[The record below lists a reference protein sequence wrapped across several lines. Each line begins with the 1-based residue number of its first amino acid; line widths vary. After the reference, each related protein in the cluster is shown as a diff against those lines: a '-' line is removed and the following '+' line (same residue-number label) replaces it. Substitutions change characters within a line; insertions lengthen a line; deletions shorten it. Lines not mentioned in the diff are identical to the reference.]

1 MDTGIDADTASEI
14 ERLVGA
20 MTLDEKTSLTAGAT
34 MWYLP
39 PVARLGIP
47 ALKVSD
53 GPSGVR
59 GDSLIGRRSLA
70 VPCGTAVGSTWNPD
84 LVRQLGDV
92 LAAEARSKNVHVL
105 LGPTVCIVRTPLAG
119 RTFESFS
126 EDPLLTARIAGA
138 YVEGVQAGGVA
149 CCIKHFAC
157 NDQEHERMTISA
169 EVDERTLR
177 EIHLVAFEHAV
188 QEAGVWSVMTAYNK
202 VNGVYCGEQPEL
214 INGVL
219 RGEWGFDGLVVSDW
233 FGTHSTVAAAEAG
246 LDLEMPGPSAW
257 LGPTLAAA
265 VRDGQVDESVVDG
278 QVRHLLRLLGRVG
291 ILGGS
296 TVPDEAEVDDPGR
309 RAVARRVATE
319 GTVLLV
325 NDGLLPLDV
334 ASVGRVA
341 VIGPNA
347 GQLAMGGGSSEVTP
361 HRRRRVDEALAE
373 RLPGA
378 VITSEIGC
386 RIDRGVPAIDL
397 RLLSDETLRIDY
409 FDNAALEGAPV
420 ATDAAHTARVL
431 WIGPPQPGLRVGA
444 CSMRLS
450 ATFTPDVSGAWQ
462 LGLESAGR
470 SVLRLDDAVVVDNT
484 DPVRGS
490 SFYGAGSEPVEVTV
504 DLVAGHA
511 YDLTVEIW
519 PRSSSSPI
527 MGARIEAS
535 PPDTG
540 DEFERAVAAAAEADV
555 AVVVVGSNGQWE
567 SEGHDRPDLALPGR
581 QRELVEAV
589 LEVNPRTVVVVNAGS
604 PVEMPWASRAGAVL
618 MTWYPGEEGADALAD
633 MLIGVAEPSGRLPV
647 TFPASAEDGPA
658 GLGVEGDRYPGIEGK
673 VVYGEGVL
681 VGYRFYETT
690 RLAPLFPFG
699 FGLSYGDMALEDVRT
714 DGGRDGEGI
723 EVQVTVVN
731 NGGRR
736 GTEVVQVYVRAPES
750 LVRRPDRELVAFA
763 KVTVDAGGS
772 ETVRLPLS
780 AAAFR
785 YWDVEAHAWRSDP
798 GRYELLVGRSCHD
811 IWASTEVMWEGTPAS

>member
-1 MDTGIDADTASEI
+1 MTSNTGTATESEI

-20 MTLDEKTSLTAGAT
+20 MTLDEKTSLTAGAD

-39 PVARLGIP
+39 PVERLGIP

-59 GDSLIGRRSLA
+59 GDSLIGRRSLSI
-70 VPCGTAVGSTWNPD
+70 PCGIAIGSTWNPD

-92 LAAEARSKNVHVL
+92 LAAEARSKNVHVV

-138 YVEGVQAGGVA
+138 YVEGVQGGGVA

-169 EVDERTLR
+169 EVDERALR

-188 QEAGVWSVMTAYNK
+188 REAGVWSVMTAYNK
-202 VNGVYCGEQPEL
+202 VNGVYCGEQPDL
-214 INGVL
+214 IGGVL
-219 RGEWGFDGLVVSDW
+219 RREWGFDGLVMSDW
-233 FGTHSTVAAAEAG
+233 FGTHSTVAAAVAG

-265 VRDGQVDESVVDG
+265 VRDGQVDESVADG
-278 QVRHLLRLLGRVG
+278 QVRHVLGLMARVG

-296 TVPDEAEVDDPGR
+296 TVPDEKEDDDPGR
-309 RAVARRVATE
+309 RAVARRVAAE

-325 NDGLLPLDV
+325 NDGVLPLDV
-334 ASVGRVA
+334 ASVGSVA

-361 HRRRRVDEALAE
+361 YRRRRVDEALAE

-378 VITSEIGC
+378 VITTEVGC

-409 FDNAALEGAPV
+409 FDNASLEGAPV

-444 CSMRLS
+444 CSVRLS

-470 SVLRLDDAVVVDNT
+470 AVLRLDGAIVVDNT
-484 DPVRGS
+484 EPVRGS
-490 SFYGAGSEPVEVTV
+490 SFYGAGSQPVEVTT
-504 DLVAGHA
+504 DLVAGHS

-527 MGARIEAS
+527 MGARIAAS
-535 PPDTG
+535 SLDAG
-540 DEFERAVAAAAEADV
+540 DEFERAVRAAAEADV

-567 SEGHDRPDLALPGR
+567 SEGHDRPDLSLPGR

-604 PVEMPWASRAGAVL
+604 PVEMPWATRAGAVL

-633 MLIGVAEPSGRLPV
+633 MLIGAAEPSGRLPV
-647 TFPASAEDGPA
+647 TFPARVEDGPA
-658 GLGVEGDRYPGIEGK
+658 GSGVEGDRYPGIEGK

-681 VGYRFYETT
+681 VGYRFYETMH
-690 RLAPLFPFG
+690 LAPLFPFG
-699 FGLSYGDMALEDVRT
+699 FGLSYGDMVLEDVVVGGVGGVESRRGRSPG
-714 DGGRDGEGI
+714 DGGQQRASSGHRGGAG
-723 EVQVTVVN
+723 VCAGPGVT
-731 NGGRR
+731 RSSSRPRAR
-736 GTEVVQVYVRAPES
+736 GLRQG
-750 LVRRPDRELVAFA
+750 DR
-763 KVTVDAGGS
+763 
-772 ETVRLPLS
+772 
-780 AAAFR
+780 
-785 YWDVEAHAWRSDP
+785 
-798 GRYELLVGRSCHD
+798 
-811 IWASTEVMWEGTPAS
+811 

>member
-1 MDTGIDADTASEI
+1 MNERNEPMTADADREQEV

-20 MTLDEKTSLTAGAT
+20 MTLDEKASLTAGAG

-39 PVARLGIP
+39 PIERLGIP

-59 GDSLIGRRSLA
+59 GDSLIGRRSLSL
-70 VPCGTAVGSTWNPD
+70 PCGTAVGSTWNPE

-138 YVEGVQAGGVA
+138 YIEGVQNGGVA
-149 CCIKHFAC
+149 CCVKHFAC

-202 VNGVYCGEQPEL
+202 VNGVYCGEQPDL
-214 INGVL
+214 IGGVL
-219 RGEWGFDGLVVSDW
+219 RQDWGFDGLVMSDW
-233 FGTHSTVAAAEAG
+233 FGTHSTVPAALAG

-257 LGPTLAAA
+257 LGPSLAAA
-265 VRDGQVDESVVDG
+265 VQAGEIDESVVDG
-278 QVRHLLRLLGRVG
+278 QVRNVLRLMGRVG
-291 ILGGS
+291 ILGGGP
-296 TVPDEAEVDDPGR
+296 TVAAEMEDDDPGR

-325 NDGLLPLDV
+325 NDGLLPLHADGLD
-334 ASVGRVA
+334 SVA

-373 RLPGA
+373 RLPRA
-378 VITSEIGC
+378 SVVSEVGC
-386 RIDRGVPAIDL
+386 RLDRGLPAIDL
-397 RLLSDETLRIDY
+397 RLLADETLEITY
-409 FDNAALEGAPV
+409 FDNPDLAGVPV
-420 ATDAAHTARVL
+420 ATDSAHTARVL
-431 WIGPPQPGLRVGA
+431 WIGPPRPELAIGA
-444 CSMRLS
+444 CSVRLS
-450 ATFTPDVSGAWQ
+450 ATFVPDVAGAWR

-470 SVLRLDDAVVVDNT
+470 AVLRLDGEVVVDNT

-490 SFYGAGSEPVEVTV
+490 SFYGAGSEPVEVTF
-504 DLVAGHA
+504 DLAAGRS
-511 YDLTVEIW
+511 YELTVEIW
-519 PRSSSSPI
+519 PRSVSSPI
-527 MGARIEAS
+527 MGARIGAS

-567 SEGHDRPDLALPGR
+567 SEGHDRPDLTLPGR
-581 QRELVEAV
+581 QRELIEAV
-589 LEVNPRTVVVVNAGS
+589 LEVNRRTVVVVNAGA
-604 PVEMPWASRAGAVL
+604 PVEMPWAERAAAVL

-633 MLIGVAEPSGRLPV
+633 MLVGLSEPSGRLPV
-647 TFPASAEDGPA
+647 TFPARVEDGPA
-658 GLGVEGDRYPGIEGK
+658 GLALEGERYPGVEGK
-673 VVYGEGVL
+673 VVYGEGIL
-681 VGYRFYETT
+681 VGYRFYETAH
-690 RLAPLFPFG
+690 LAPLFPFG
-699 FGLSYGDMALEDVRT
+699 FGLSYGDCTFEDVVA
-714 DGGRDGEGI
+714 DAEGV
-723 EVQVTVVN
+723 ELTVTN

-736 GTEVVQVYVRAPES
+736 GTEVVQVYVHAPES
-750 LVRRPDRELVAFA
+750 LVRRPDRELAGFA
-763 KVTVDAGGS
+763 KVALDPGGR
-772 ETVRLPLS
+772 TRVRVPLG

-785 YWDVEAHAWRSDP
+785 FWDVDTHAWRTDP
-798 GRYELLVGRSCHD
+798 GRYEVLVGTSSRD
-811 IWASTEVMWEGTPAS
+811 IQASAEVLWGDPSTR

>member
-1 MDTGIDADTASEI
+1 MTNETQNEI
-14 ERLVGA
+14 EIDRLIGA
-20 MTLDEKTSLTAGAT
+20 MTLDEKASLTAGAN

-39 PVARLGIP
+39 PVERLGIP
-47 ALKVSD
+47 ALKASD

-59 GDSLIGRRSLA
+59 GDSLIGRRSLSL
-70 VPCGTAVGSTWNPD
+70 PCGTAVGSTWNPD

-92 LAAEARSKNVHVL
+92 LAAEARAKNVHVL

-149 CCIKHFAC
+149 CCVKHFAC
-157 NDQEHERMTISA
+157 NDQEHDRMTISA

-202 VNGVYCGEQPEL
+202 VNGVYCGEQPDL

-219 RGEWGFDGLVVSDW
+219 RGDWGFDGLVMSDW
-233 FGTHSTVAAAEAG
+233 FGTHSTAPAALAG

-265 VRDGQVDESVVDG
+265 VRSGDVDESVVDG
-278 QVRHLLRLLGRVG
+278 QVRNVLGLMGRVG
-291 ILGGS
+291 ILSGGAAAS
-296 TVPDEAEVDDPGR
+296 DEAESDDPAH
-309 RAVARRVATE
+309 RAVARQVAAE

-325 NDGLLPLDV
+325 NDELLPLDL
-334 ASVGRVA
+334 ATVGSIA

-347 GQLAMGGGSSEVTP
+347 AQLAMGGGSSEVTP
-361 HRRRRVDEALAE
+361 YRRRRVDEALAE

-378 VITSEIGC
+378 TVVSEVGC
-386 RIDRGVPAIDL
+386 RIDRGLPSIDL
-397 RLLSDETLRIDY
+397 RLVADEMLRISY
-409 FDNAALEGAPV
+409 FDNPELDGTPV
-420 ATDAAHTARVL
+420 ATDSAHTARVL
-431 WIGPPQPGLRVGA
+431 WIGPPHPNLTIGH
-444 CSMRLS
+444 CSVRLS
-450 ATFTPDVSGAWQ
+450 ATFVPDVSGAWR

-470 SVLRLDDAVVVDNT
+470 AVLRLNGDVVVDNS

-490 SFYGAGSEPVEVTV
+490 TFYGAGSELVEVTL
-504 DLVAGHA
+504 DLAAGHSYELA
-511 YDLTVEIW
+511 VDIW

-527 MGARIEAS
+527 MGARIGAS

-540 DEFERAVAAAAEADV
+540 DEFERAVAAAASADV

-567 SEGHDRPDLALPGR
+567 SEGHDRPDLSLPGR

-589 LEVNPRTVVVVNAGS
+589 LEVNRRTVVIVNAGS
-604 PVEMPWASRAGAVL
+604 PVDMPWASRAGAVL

-633 MLIGVAEPSGRLPV
+633 MLVGLAEPSGRLPV
-647 TFPASAEDGPA
+647 TFPARVEDGPA
-658 GLGVEGDRYPGIEGK
+658 GLGLEGERYPGIEGK

-681 VGYRFYETT
+681 VGYRFYETM

-699 FGLSYGDMALEDVRT
+699 FGLSYGDMAFENVEA
-714 DGGRDGEGI
+714 DGEG
-723 EVQVTVVN
+723 VSLTVSN
-731 NGGRR
+731 NGRRR

-750 LVRRPDRELVAFA
+750 RVRRPDRELVGFA
-763 KVTVDAGGS
+763 KVVLEPG
-772 ETVRLPLS
+772 EHQTVRIPLT

-785 YWDVEAHAWRSDP
+785 YWDVDTHAWRSDP
-798 GRYELLVGRSCHD
+798 GRYEVLVGTSCRD
-811 IWASTEVMWEGTPAS
+811 IRASTEVHWGDLPTS

>member
-1 MDTGIDADTASEI
+1 MTTENENEI
-14 ERLVGA
+14 EIDRLIGA
-20 MTLDEKTSLTAGAT
+20 MTLDEKASLTAGAN

-39 PVARLGIP
+39 PVERLGIP

-59 GDSLIGRRSLA
+59 GDSLIGRRSLSL
-70 VPCGTAVGSTWNPD
+70 PCGTAVGSTWNPD

-92 LAAEARSKNVHVL
+92 LAAEAHAKNVHVL

-138 YVEGVQAGGVA
+138 YVEGVQADGVA
-149 CCIKHFAC
+149 CCVKHFAC

-188 QEAGVWSVMTAYNK
+188 QEAGVWSVMTAYNM

-219 RGEWGFDGLVVSDW
+219 RGDWGFDGLVMSDW
-233 FGTHSTVAAAEAG
+233 FGTHSTAPAALAG

-265 VRDGQVDESVVDG
+265 VRSGDVDESVVDG
-278 QVRHLLRLLGRVG
+278 QVRNVLRLMGRVG
-291 ILGGS
+291 ILGGGAAA
-296 TVPDEAEVDDPGR
+296 PDEAESESDDPGR
-309 RAVARRVATE
+309 RAVARRVAAE

-334 ASVGRVA
+334 SAVGNVA

-347 GQLAMGGGSSEVTP
+347 AQLAMGGGSSEVTP
-361 HRRRRVDEALAE
+361 YRRRRVDEALAE
-373 RLPGA
+373 RLPDA
-378 VITSEIGC
+378 TVVSEVGC
-386 RIDRGVPAIDL
+386 RTDRGLPSIDL
-397 RLLSDETLRIDY
+397 RLVGDETLRISY
-409 FDNAALEGAPV
+409 FDNPDVDGTPV
-420 ATDAAHTARVL
+420 AMDSAHTARVL
-431 WIGPPQPGLRVGA
+431 WIGPPHPDLTIGH
-444 CSMRLS
+444 CSVRLS
-450 ATFTPDVSGAWQ
+450 ATFVPDVSGAWR

-470 SVLRLDDAVVVDNT
+470 AVLRLDGDVVVDNS

-490 SFYGAGSEPVEVTV
+490 TFYGAGSELVEVTL
-504 DLVAGHA
+504 DLAAGHSYELA
-511 YDLTVEIW
+511 VDIR

-527 MGARIEAS
+527 MGARIGAS

-540 DEFERAVAAAAEADV
+540 DEFERAVAAAASADV

-567 SEGHDRPDLALPGR
+567 SEGHDRPDLSLPGR

-589 LEVNPRTVVVVNAGS
+589 LEVNRRTVVIVNAGS
-604 PVEMPWASRAGAVL
+604 PVDMPWASRAGAVL

-633 MLIGVAEPSGRLPV
+633 MLVGLAEPSGRLPV
-647 TFPASAEDGPA
+647 TFPARVEDGPA
-658 GLGVEGDRYPGIEGK
+658 GLGMEGERYPGIEGK

-681 VGYRFYETT
+681 VGYRFYETM

-699 FGLSYGDMALEDVRT
+699 FGLSYGDMAFEDVAA
-714 DGGRDGEGI
+714 DGAG
-723 EVQVTVVN
+723 VSLTVSN
-731 NGGRR
+731 NGSRR

-750 LVRRPDRELVAFA
+750 RVRRPDRELVGFA
-763 KVTVDAGGS
+763 KVVLEPG
-772 ETVRLPLS
+772 ERQTVRIPLA

-785 YWDVEAHAWRSDP
+785 YWDVDTHAWRSDP
-798 GRYELLVGRSCHD
+798 GRYEVLVGTSSRD
-811 IWASTEVMWEGTPAS
+811 IRTSTEVLWADLPTG